1 MRRHLMSTSLAL
13 ALGIVLG
20 ASGQARAVGPAERLA
35 TPMPRPAGVSP
46 SDPTDAQHGFET
58 ISFANASVGCAAG
71 NGVIIC
77 TADSGRHWRAAYA
90 GSARILR
97 LRFTTP
103 SVGWAVAPSLLLATA
118 DGGRTWARR
127 AILPGLQ
134 SVDFVSARD
143 GWAVT
148 TRGLFVTHAGG
159 ARWTFAPT
167 PIPPRANAVSFVDS
181 QTGWMVGA
189 VGADGN
195 QFQVLRTTTGGRA
208 WTRQWTAP
216 VGAVWPLGHAQ
227 LLFTSATAGW
237 ALLTAGQGCASQ
249 EPYVLYHTADSGGHW
264 WAILEGGGACGGP
277 GYPRGLSYPG
287 LDGYPG
293 PLAAHGPLA
302 WIVAASPASGTE
314 KVAATRDDGRTWT
327 YARSIPT
334 GAVLPIGAA
343 DFADAQRGW
352 VATGGEVEHRVV
364 AADGTVRYHLG
375 GRVLYTMD
383 GGHSWVAQA
392 SI

>member
-1 MRRHLMSTSLAL
+1 MRRHLAFTSTAL
-13 ALGIVLG
+13 ALGILLGVLG
-20 ASGQARAVGPAERLA
+20 QVRAADPAGRLA
-35 TPMPRPAGVSP
+35 TPMLRPAGVSP
-46 SDPTDAQHGFET
+46 SDLTDAQHGFET

-71 NGVIIC
+71 NGAIVC
-77 TADSGRHWRAAYA
+77 TADGGRHWRTAYA
-90 GSARILR
+90 GSAHILR

-103 SVGWAVAPSLLLATA
+103 AVGWAVAPSLLLATA
-118 DGGRTWARR
+118 DGGRTWTRR

-167 PIPPRANAVSFVDS
+167 PVPPRANAVSFVDS

-189 VGADGN
+189 GADGN

-216 VGAVWPLGHAQ
+216 VGDVWPLGHAQ

-249 EPYVLYHTADSGGHW
+249 EPYVLYHTADGGGHW
-264 WAILEGGGACGGP
+264 RAILAGGGACGGP
-277 GYPRGLSYPG
+277 GYPRRLAYPG
-287 LDGYPG
+287 PDGYPG

-302 WIVAASPASGTE
+302 WVVSASPGSGTE
-314 KVAATRDDGRTWT
+314 EVAATRDDGRTWT

-334 GAVLPIGAA
+334 NAVLPIVAA
-343 DFADAQRGW
+343 DVVDARRGW
-352 VATGGEVEHRVV
+352 VATGAEVEHRVV
-364 AADGTVRYHLG
+364 AADGTVRFNEG
-375 GRVLYTMD
+375 GRVLYTAD